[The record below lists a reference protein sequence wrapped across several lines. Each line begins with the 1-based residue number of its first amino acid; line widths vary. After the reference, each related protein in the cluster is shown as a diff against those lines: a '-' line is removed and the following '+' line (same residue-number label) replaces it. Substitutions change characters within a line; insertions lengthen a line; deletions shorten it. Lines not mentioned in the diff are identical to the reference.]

1 MPTRDAFDDFA
12 QEYYDTLYRLY
23 PVEASWLGIHAYDDQ
38 LADLTIEGIEQQANV
53 LGELRDRLAALDE
66 RDLPLDAYVDYQ
78 LVVADL
84 RSRLWS
90 LARVEDWQRNPV
102 MYIQEPLFGLLALTT
117 REYAPLRERAA
128 SLLGRLRAVPGTLE
142 AGRTNVTNPP
152 RVFVET
158 AIQAA
163 KGGAAFVREA
173 VPRIAEAAAREGNAP
188 DPIETDPV
196 VASEAPGFGL
206 SPTTT
211 PFSAVDVPA
220 DALGSVDD
228 DLVENLRAAGE
239 DAARAFDEHAD
250 ALSGMAADGAEG
262 EFAIGRELY
271 EERLRDWH
279 MLEITAPDLAALGRR
294 LFEDTLGQ
302 LQALAAEHAPGRDW
316 SELVDELRD
325 DHPTAEGLLGA
336 YREELI
342 KLRSFILERDL
353 VTIPEGEQLDVVE
366 TPAFERATIPYAAY
380 MPPAPFETVQSGQF
394 WVTPA
399 DLSASA
405 EQRAAQLREHSR
417 WSFPNVALHEGY
429 PGHHLQLLWANRHPS
444 FVRKHAQSDLFA
456 EGWAHYCEQLMAEQG
471 YLADWRLRL
480 FQLKDQLWRAARVVI
495 DPSLHSGT
503 MSFDDAVTLL
513 VDGARLARA
522 QAEGEVR
529 RYCLSPTQPMTYAVG
544 KQQILDMRAELG
556 GLGLREFHDRLLA
569 SGTIPFTLVRHEMLA
584 R

>member
-1 MPTRDAFDDFA
+1 MAARDAFDDFA
-12 QEYYDTLYRLY
+12 QEYYDSIYRLY
-23 PVEASWLGIHAYDDQ
+23 PVEASWLGIHAYDDR
-38 LADLTIEGIEQQANV
+38 LADLTTDGIEEQANT
-53 LGELRDRLAALDE
+53 LRELRDRLAALDE

-90 LARVEDWQRNPV
+90 ITRVEDWQRNPV
-102 MYIQEPLFGLLALTT
+102 MYVQEPLFGLLALTA
-117 REYAPLRERAA
+117 RDYAPLGERAA
-128 SLLGRLRAVPGTLE
+128 SLLGRLRAIPGTLG
-142 AGRTNVTNPP
+142 AGVTNVASTSP
-152 RVFVET
+152 VLVET
-158 AIQAA
+158 AIQTAQ
-163 KGGAAFVREA
+163 GGAAFIRDA
-173 VPRIAEAAAREGNAP
+173 VPRIAEEAARIGNPSDAA
-188 DPIETDPV
+188 T
-196 VASEAPGFGL
+196 ASEAPDESAPGL
-206 SPTTT
+206 GLTPTTT

-220 DALGSVDD
+220 DAAGAIDD
-228 DLVENLRAAGE
+228 DLSADLRAAGE
-239 DAARAFDEHAD
+239 HAARALEDHAS
-250 ALSGMAADGAEG
+250 ALAETVADGD
-262 EFAIGRELY
+262 FAVGQAAY

-279 MLEITAPDLAALGRR
+279 MLDIAPPDLAAFGRR

-302 LQALAAEHAPGRDW
+302 LHELAAENAPGRDW
-316 SELVDELRD
+316 SGLVDELRD
-325 DHPTAEGLLGA
+325 DHLTAEGLLGA

-342 KLRSFILERDL
+342 KLRSFILEHEL

-366 TPAFERATIPYAAY
+366 TPPFERATIPYAAY
-380 MPPAPFETVQSGQF
+380 MPPAPFEPAQNGQF
-394 WVTPA
+394 WVTPV
-399 DLSASA
+399 DISASA
-405 EQRAAQLREHSR
+405 EQRDAQLREHCR

-471 YLADWRLRL
+471 YLGDWRLRL

-503 MSFDDAVTLL
+503 MSFDEAVTLL

-544 KQQILDMRAELG
+544 KQQILDMRSELG
-556 GLGLREFHDRLLA
+556 GLGIREFHDRLLA
-569 SGTIPFTLVRHEMLA
+569 SGTIPFTLVRQEMLA
-584 R
+584 G